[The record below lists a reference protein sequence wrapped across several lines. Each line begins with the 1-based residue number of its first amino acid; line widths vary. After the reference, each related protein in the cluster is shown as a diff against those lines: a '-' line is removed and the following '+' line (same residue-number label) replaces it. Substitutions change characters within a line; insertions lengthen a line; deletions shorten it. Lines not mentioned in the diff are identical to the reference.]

1 MNDSTTNVLSF
12 EQGIWADLEFISDL
26 EYIEDNKTTQS
37 SNIDFHQLIRE
48 QLTYYLESE
57 SRRAKCQTRAREIRE
72 YRKSLEAVDI
82 KNEVETAKI
91 LDVLKACAVE
101 LKELQKYTEES
112 ERLLRG
118 FTSHYYDAIKTT
130 HAIDTKFDSDSPSK
144 SLELFLN
151 DDAQT
156 LITATTDCISN
167 DDDDEKCS
175 VCERNN
181 KDVKYVGDCQSI
193 TTPCTCTKD
202 PLPVCSDCLFERAL
216 RQSKE
221 NFEQNLRSEELTITC
236 IVSCPHCFGNLC
248 PYGFRVKKFT
258 PVTDEKI
265 LYEVFCKQDYSS
277 IDSFEK
283 AAPIVKSGMRA
294 CLHTLRLIERQL
306 KPSRI
311 PMKRVKT
318 DKSACGGEK
327 KERKKSKCSN
337 CLMEGHYKPKCPL
350 PPNDNALKSPLPN
363 QSNEDDQQIT
373 TEQLQIAIEE
383 YSICKLSSL

>member
-1 MNDSTTNVLSF
+1 MDDLTTNVLSF
-12 EQGIWADLEFISDL
+12 EQRNIWAGLELSDIEFV
-26 EYIEDNKTTQS
+26 EYNETTQS

-57 SRRAKCQTRAREIRE
+57 SQRAKYQRRAREIRE

-130 HAIDTKFDSDSPSK
+130 HTIDTKFDSDSPSK

-156 LITATTDCISN
+156 LITATIDCIST
-167 DDDDEKCS
+167 DDEKCS

-248 PYGFRVKKFT
+248 PYGFRVKKFA

-294 CLHTLRLIERQL
+294 CLHTLRLIERLL
-306 KPSRI
+306 KPSRL

-318 DKSACGGEK
+318 EKSGRLRDKKG
-327 KERKKSKCSN
+327 RKKKKPQCSN

-350 PPNDNALKSPLPN
+350 PPNDNALKSPLPRR
-363 QSNEDDQQIT
+363 SHADDQQIT
-373 TEQLQIAIEE
+373 AEQLQIAIEE
-383 YSICKLSSL
+383 HSISKLSSL